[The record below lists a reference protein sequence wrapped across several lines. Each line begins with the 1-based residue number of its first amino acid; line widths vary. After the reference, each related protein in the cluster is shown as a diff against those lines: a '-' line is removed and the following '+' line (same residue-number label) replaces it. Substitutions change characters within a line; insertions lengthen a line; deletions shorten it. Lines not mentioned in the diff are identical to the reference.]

1 MATINQNKCTG
12 CQRCL
17 IFCPAEAISYKDGK
31 CVVDQAVCTECYVC
45 LRHTICPNEAF
56 DPTELNTYIKQFQH
70 VISDA
75 AEAHGIKKGTTGRG
89 GKEVKTQDVT
99 GRIKQG
105 QVGITIDMGRPGLGV
120 YLRDVEKVAM
130 ALIKAGVE
138 MPPAEKSP
146 LGSLMQDYTTGKL
159 NPEFLNYHFHTLL
172 MEGICT
178 TEQLPSVLKALQE
191 VENKIE
197 TVFAV
202 GLVMHVDKNCYNSA
216 LDCLDELGIPKPHR
230 GKVNVGLGR
239 PLASE
244 TRNGRE

>member
-1 MATINQNKCTG
+1 M
-12 CQRCL
+12 
-17 IFCPAEAISYKDGK
+17 
-31 CVVDQAVCTECYVC
+31 
-45 LRHTICPNEAF
+45 RHTICPSDAF
-56 DPTELNTYIKQFQH
+56 EPTELTTYIKQFQH

-75 AEAHGIKKGTTGRG
+75 AETHGIKKGTTGRG

-130 ALIKAGVE
+130 ALIGAGVV
-138 MPPAEKSP
+138 MPPSDKSP
-146 LGSLMQDYTTGKL
+146 LGSLMQDPASGEL
-159 NPEFLNYHFHTLL
+159 VPEYLDYHFHSLL
-172 MEGICT
+172 MEGTTT
-178 TEQLPSVLKALQE
+178 TEQLPVVLKALKE
-191 VENKIE
+191 VETKIE

-216 LDCLDELGIPKPHR
+216 LDCLDDLDIPKPHR
-230 GKVNVGLGR
+230 GKVNLGLGR

-244 TRNGRE
+244 LKSGRE